1 MASKGFYG
9 VTGLPPATARAPL
22 GDQAGAFVEFLVRAG
37 RDEVVQGQFERRG
50 YGGDGEKGRGRD
62 PAGLD
67 LAEGVDGDPAAR
79 GDVDH
84 GPVAARH
91 AQQLTEPAATFTIR
105 TGQRRSNHER
115 DNSTGIT
122 ITRG

>member
-1 MASKGFYG
+1 MASKGFHA
-9 VTGLPPATARAPL
+9 VPALAPATARAPL
-22 GDQAGAFVEFLVRAG
+22 GAQAGSFVELLVRAG
-37 RDEVVQGQFERRG
+37 GDEVVQGQLERRG
-50 YGGDGEKGRGRD
+50 HGGDGEERRGRD

-84 GPVAARH
+84 GPLAARR
-91 AQQLTEPAATFTIR
+91 AQQLTEPAAAFTIP
-105 TGQRRSNHER
+105 TGQRRSNHDC